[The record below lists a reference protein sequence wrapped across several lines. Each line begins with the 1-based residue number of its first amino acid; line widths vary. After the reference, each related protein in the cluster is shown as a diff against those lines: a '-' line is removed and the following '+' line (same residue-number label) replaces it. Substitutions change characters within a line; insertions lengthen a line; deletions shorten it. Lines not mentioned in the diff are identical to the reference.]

1 MPDHIP
7 KQSGHENSVVYFN
20 VQSLKGFTILD
31 FVTIIVN
38 PIVDNKN
45 KINSIIIKKKAKF
58 LSWLFFFCL
67 FFISHGKADN
77 HFDNVLLQESSI

>member
-45 KINSIIIKKKAKF
+45 KKNSIIIK
-58 LSWLFFFCL
+58 
-67 FFISHGKADN
+67 
-77 HFDNVLLQESSI
+77 